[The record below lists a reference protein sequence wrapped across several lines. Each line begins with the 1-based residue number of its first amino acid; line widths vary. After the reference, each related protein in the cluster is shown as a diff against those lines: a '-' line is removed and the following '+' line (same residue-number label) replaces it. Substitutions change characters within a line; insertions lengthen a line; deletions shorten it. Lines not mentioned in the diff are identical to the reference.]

1 MGGQESAT
9 PVRPGTAAVA
19 PALELAGVQKIFFV
33 RTARG
38 PAGLL
43 VLDDVSLTVPR
54 EQFVAVLGPSGCGKT
69 TLARVVVGL
78 DREIRGEVRLDGTP
92 AGPPGPDRCLVFQ
105 NYGLLPWRT
114 VLSNVELGLEIQGT
128 PREQRRAAAREYL
141 EMVGLTGFERRFPH
155 EISGGMQQR
164 TGLARA
170 LATKPRMLVMDEP
183 FGALDAQMRTLLQDE
198 LLRICG
204 IVRSTVLFVTH
215 SIDEAVYL
223 SDRIVIFSA
232 RPGRPVAD
240 VPVGLPR
247 PRSDEVRASPE
258 FMAARKQVSDLLAER
273 TSYYDGDAQQPTLP
287 GD

>member
-1 MGGQESAT
+1 MGA
-9 PVRPGTAAVA
+9 PPTAAPARGESLAAA
-19 PALELAGVQKIFFV
+19 PALELRDIQKVFFV
-33 RTARG
+33 QTGRG

-43 VLDDVSLTVPR
+43 VLDDVSLTVAR

-78 DREIRGEVRLDGTP
+78 EREINGEVLIDGRP

-114 VLSNVELGLEIQGT
+114 VLGNVELGLEIQGQ
-128 PREQRRAAAREYL
+128 PSRQRRATAMEFIDL
-141 EMVGLTGFERRFPH
+141 VGLAGFEKRYPH

-170 LATKPRMLVMDEP
+170 LATQPRMLVMDEP

-198 LLRICG
+198 LLRVCG
-204 IVRSTVLFVTH
+204 IVKSTVLFVTH

-240 VPVGLPR
+240 VPVDLPR
-247 PRSDEVRASPE
+247 PRSDEIRASPE
-258 FMAARKQVSDLLAER
+258 FAAVRRQVSDLLAER
-273 TSYYDGDAQQPTLP
+273 TSYYDGRQPANLP
-287 GD
+287 TD

>member
-1 MGGQESAT
+1 MGA
-9 PVRPGTAAVA
+9 PPTAAPARGESLAAA
-19 PALELAGVQKIFFV
+19 PALELSGIQKVFFV
-33 RTARG
+33 QTGRG

-43 VLDDVSLTVPR
+43 VLDDVSLTVAR

-78 DREIRGEVRLDGTP
+78 EREINGEVRIDGRP

-114 VLSNVELGLEIQGT
+114 VLGNVELGLEIQGQ
-128 PREQRRAAAREYL
+128 PSRQRRATAMEFIDL
-141 EMVGLTGFERRFPH
+141 VGLAGFEKRYPH

-170 LATKPRMLVMDEP
+170 LATQPRMLVMDEP

-198 LLRICG
+198 LLRVCG
-204 IVRSTVLFVTH
+204 IVKSTVLFVTH

-240 VPVGLPR
+240 VPVDLPR
-247 PRSDEVRASPE
+247 PRSDEIRASPE
-258 FMAARKQVSDLLAER
+258 FAAVRRQVSDLLAER
-273 TSYYDGDAQQPTLP
+273 TSYYDGRQPANLP
-287 GD
+287 TD

>member
-1 MGGQESAT
+1 VSAT
-9 PVRPGTAAVA
+9 
-19 PALELAGVQKIFFV
+19 PALELSGLQKIFFV
-33 RTARG
+33 QTARG

-43 VLDDVSLTVPR
+43 VLDRVSLNVAR

-78 DREIRGEVRLDGTP
+78 EREISGEVLIDGLP

-114 VLSNVELGLEIQGT
+114 VLANVELGLEIQGR
-128 PREQRRAAAREYL
+128 PRDERRATAMEFIQ
-141 EMVGLTGFERRFPH
+141 MVGLAGFEKRYPH

-170 LATKPRMLVMDEP
+170 LATQPRMLVMDEP

-198 LLRICG
+198 LLRICEL
-204 IVRSTVLFVTH
+204 VQSTVLFVTH

-240 VPVGLPR
+240 VPVDLPR
-247 PRSDEVRASPE
+247 PRTDEVRASPE
-258 FMAARKQVSDLLAER
+258 FAAVRRQVSDLLAER
-273 TSYYDGDAQQPTLP
+273 TSYYDGREQATLP
-287 GD
+287 TD